1 MRAHP
6 AATPLDTL
14 SQMSRRL
21 LFLALA
27 SSSTASGYQ
36 VDEPQFR
43 RVQTQFIAAAID
55 PVHGEGMKASSGAG
69 TDLWGIWR
77 VDPGP
82 RGVQLREYDELEST
96 GGVAPKGW
104 KFDKVQE
111 LRVKPQRRNTVK
123 HVLSCSAAAREG
135 ARRPKANP
143 CGRVL
148 RSRTGGW
155 RSTG

>member
-36 VDEPQFR
+36 ADEPQFR

-111 LRVKPQRRNTVK
+111 LRVKPQRGNTVK

-135 ARRPKANP
+135 ARRLKANL
-143 CGRVL
+143 CGHVL